1 MEKINQETE
10 EEKVG
15 KSDAVE
21 AKGIRLPG
29 ISLTCP
35 GGQKMS
41 VNLYKHIVCVLGWGK
56 TDCCFKQKE
65 FFKSVERLS
74 IQCKSFTK
82 NKTAFR
88 KFLFL
93 L

>member
-1 MEKINQETE
+1 
-10 EEKVG
+10 
-15 KSDAVE
+15 
-21 AKGIRLPG
+21 
-29 ISLTCP
+29 
-35 GGQKMS
+35 MS

-82 NKTAFR
+82 NKTALR
-88 KFLFL
+88 KFLFSL
-93 L
+93 